1 MATMGIR
8 ELRDTLT
15 RTLRRVEAGE
25 RVEVTRDGEPVA
37 LIVPVPEDRL
47 ARLIAEG
54 RARAALKPFRPPDP
68 ETLPRARGLR
78 TATEILLEGREDRF

>member
-1 MATMGIR
+1 MGIK

-15 RTLRRVEAGE
+15 HVLRRVEAGE

-37 LIVPVPEDRL
+37 VIVPYEADPL

-54 RARAALKPFRPPDP
+54 RARPALHPFRVPARTLKPRPGAP
-68 ETLPRARGLR
+68 T
-78 TATEILLEGREDRF
+78 TTEIIAADRDDR